1 MTTGEDGGTDKL
13 PWSRR
18 RHRREGFKQYG
29 REVLEALEF
38 QEFQPD
44 GFIVG
49 GDTVVVLGHER
60 CLVRATGRVVNA
72 NWAQIFTIHPW
83 RSDLHGSANRRIK
96 VNDASREP
104 GTRCFCRTA
113 YRTPIS
119 IAQLILINLAPVR
132 LGPNTPRN
140 GYVHWTASST
150 IQSLPRKIANRA
162 HTRIRERNGNLEKV
176 LFLFKG

>member
-44 GFIVG
+44 ESIVG

-72 NWAQIFTIHPW
+72 NWAQIFTIRG
-83 RSDLHGSANRRIK
+83 RSDLPVPRIE
-96 VNDASREP
+96 ASRLMMPVENQGLDVFAAP
-104 GTRCFCRTA
+104 R
-113 YRTPIS
+113 
-119 IAQLILINLAPVR
+119 IARRFPS
-132 LGPNTPRN
+132 
-140 GYVHWTASST
+140 HS
-150 IQSLPRKIANRA
+150 
-162 HTRIRERNGNLEKV
+162 
-176 LFLFKG
+176 